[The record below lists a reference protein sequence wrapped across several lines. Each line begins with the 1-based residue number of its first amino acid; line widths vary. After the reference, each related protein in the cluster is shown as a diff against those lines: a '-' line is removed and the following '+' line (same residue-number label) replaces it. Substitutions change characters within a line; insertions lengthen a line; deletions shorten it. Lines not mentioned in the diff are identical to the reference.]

1 MRRILILFCAAVLL
15 CSFSAC
21 AASPQPE
28 AEDVQIVDITQWPEN
43 EYTRAIPTPV
53 TEIKS
58 GSLYSVTLDGVS
70 RQMCYDYLACLAQN
84 GFQSKFPGQEN
95 DVSGGWLYSNGNA
108 VVTVSQ
114 SGSRMIIGIT
124 FESID

>member
-1 MRRILILFCAAVLL
+1 MNIPARSPRRIWARLL
-15 CSFSAC
+15 RKS
-21 AASPQPE
+21 
-28 AEDVQIVDITQWPEN
+28 N
-43 EYTRAIPTPV
+43 PV
-53 TEIKS
+53 RF
-58 GSLYSVTLDGVS
+58 SVTLDGVS

>member
-1 MRRILILFCAAVLL
+1 MG
-15 CSFSAC
+15 
-21 AASPQPE
+21 
-28 AEDVQIVDITQWPEN
+28 
-43 EYTRAIPTPV
+43 TPV

-95 DVSGGWLYSNGNA
+95 DVSGGWLYSNGNV